1 MFEIDINSLLSVFKY
16 GVIAF
21 AILFCI
27 AILFRKIKI
36 GVYIFFLAFY
46 LGLIWSL
53 FTGTGSIHCICDRQI
68 NNVVTC
74 HKTRYLFYGLF
85 KEEQIISPL
94 NGTEVKYYSEHTEI
108 HLKSQGKTYL
118 LNTGLSYSPFQ
129 LSPVNSITEDI
140 EELISGKGNPT
151 RSYQDGGII
160 VSIIATLGIAF
171 LMLIVG
177 MLFLFWVRPTF
188 RDIPWFI

>member
-1 MFEIDINSLLSVFKY
+1 M
-16 GVIAF
+16 
-21 AILFCI
+21 
-27 AILFRKIKI
+27 
-36 GVYIFFLAFY
+36 
-46 LGLIWSL
+46 
-53 FTGTGSIHCICDRQI
+53 GTGSIHCICERQI

-108 HLKSQGKTYL
+108 YLKSQGKTYL

-129 LSPVNSITEDI
+129 LLPVNSITEDI
-140 EELISGKGNPT
+140 EELISGQGNPT

-177 MLFLFWVRPTF
+177 MLF
-188 RDIPWFI
+188 FILGKAYLS